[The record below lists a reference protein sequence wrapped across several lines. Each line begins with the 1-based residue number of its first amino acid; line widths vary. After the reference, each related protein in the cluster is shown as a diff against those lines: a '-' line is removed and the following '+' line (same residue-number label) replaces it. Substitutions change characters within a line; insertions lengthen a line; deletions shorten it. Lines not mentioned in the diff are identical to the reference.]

1 MIDWLRAFLAWWTRR
16 HVAYTGAAVVAVANA
31 AISYISLSATTRA
44 LHAPDL
50 IAVLFPFGADG
61 IIAVATP
68 ATIELRDAP
77 VHVKAQAW
85 ALLLGAVA
93 VSVVG
98 NAARAPVAWAGS
110 FYGVPI
116 PSGDAI
122 WFSIPPL
129 AYAGSLHVLGLM
141 HRYAPPI
148 SNFTTHTS
156 RASVRSGRAA
166 PVERARRAGARRREA
181 PVVLPDGRTVSAGH
195 ARKLRAALT
204 RASEAA

>member
-1 MIDWLRAFLAWWTRR
+1 MIAWMRAFAGWWTRR
-16 HVAYTGAAVVAVANA
+16 HVAYAGAAVVAVANA

-110 FYGVPI
+110 FYGLPI

-141 HRYAPPI
+141 HRYAPPL
-148 SNFTTHTS
+148 TTHTGNA
-156 RASVRSGRAA
+156 RASVRSGRAV
-166 PVERARRAGARRREA
+166 PVARTRRAGARRPEA

-195 ARKLRAALT
+195 ARKVRAALN

>member
-1 MIDWLRAFLAWWTRR
+1 MIAWICAFIAWWTRR
-16 HVAYTGAAVVAVANA
+16 RVAYAGAGVVAGSNA
-31 AISYISLSATTRA
+31 AISFLALSATTRA
-44 LHAPDL
+44 LGVPTAISL
-50 IAVLFPFGADG
+50 LFPFGADG
-61 IIAVATP
+61 VIAVLTP
-68 ATIELRDAP
+68 VTMELRDAP
-77 VHVKAQAW
+77 WWVKAQAW
-85 ALLLGAVA
+85 GMLLAAIA

-98 NAARAPVAWAGS
+98 NAARAPRVWTDV
-110 FYGVPI
+110 FGVPV
-116 PSGDAI
+116 PTGDAV
-122 WFSIPPL
+122 WLSIPPL
-129 AYAGSLHVLGLM
+129 AYAGALHALGLM

-166 PVERARRAGARRREA
+166 PVERARRASARRREA

>member
-1 MIDWLRAFLAWWTRR
+1 MIAWIRAFIARWTRR
-16 HVAYTGAAVVAVANA
+16 HVAYAGAAVVAVANA

-77 VHVKAQAW
+77 VHVKLQAW

-98 NAARAPVAWAGS
+98 NAARAPVAWAS
-110 FYGVPI
+110 FHGVPI

-148 SNFTTHTS
+148 TRSSTHTS
-156 RASVRSGRAA
+156 RASVRSGRAV
-166 PVERARRAGARRREA
+166 PVARGRRAGARRPEA
-181 PVVLPDGRTVSAGH
+181 PVALPDGRVVSAGH
-195 ARKLRAALT
+195 ARKVRAALA